1 MFSEAFAVA
10 PRPISEMPA
19 NLDLRPIG
27 LVLSALEKRHGLAP
41 KGPLE
46 NSSAPPGRWRRQTR
60 SDSQANT
67 TMRRRG

>member
-41 KGPLE
+41 KGPSGRSSGQWGLKLE
-46 NSSAPPGRWRRQTR
+46 ESGCFLFLSCSS
-60 SDSQANT
+60 
-67 TMRRRG
+67 